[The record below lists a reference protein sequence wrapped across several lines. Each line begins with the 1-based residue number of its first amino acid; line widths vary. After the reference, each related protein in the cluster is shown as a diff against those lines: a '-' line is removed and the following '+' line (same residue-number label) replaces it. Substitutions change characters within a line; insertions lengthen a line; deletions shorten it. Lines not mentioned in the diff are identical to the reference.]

1 MKRLVIILT
10 IILALLGAT
19 VYANVWW
26 RQVNT
31 PVSETQDF
39 QDFLIVRGSSANRIG
54 NNLEEEGL
62 IQNALA
68 FKIYS
73 QVTGKSKKIQAGE
86 YRLSPHMRL
95 SEIVNQLTQG
105 PLELW
110 VTVPEGLRREQVVER
125 FINALDKSGE
135 EATTFRQEF
144 LAESEG
150 LEGYLFPDT
159 YLFPKTASG
168 SAVVIKLQTTFDTKI
183 AEFEEDIAESDLS
196 LKEIITLASIIE
208 RETKT
213 DEERPIVAG
222 ILINRLEEGMA
233 LQADATVQY
242 TAATIDCEGVVD
254 CEWWPTVTR
263 ADLDIDSLYNTY
275 EYPGLPPSPIA
286 NPGLSSLRA
295 AINPSNTDYFYYIH
309 EPSGQIHYARTLDEH
324 NANVRRYLGK

>member
-10 IILALLGAT
+10 IIFALLGAI
-19 VYANVWW
+19 VYANIWW
-26 RQVNT
+26 RKVNA
-31 PVSETQDF
+31 PVSQTQEY
-39 QDFLIVRGSSANRIG
+39 QDFLIVRGSSAIRIG
-54 NNLEEEGL
+54 NDLEEEGL

-73 QVTGKSKKIQAGE
+73 QVTGKSKRIQAGE
-86 YRLSPHMRL
+86 YRLSPHFSL
-95 SEIVNQLTQG
+95 AEIVNQLTKG
-105 PLELW
+105 PVEVW
-110 VTVPEGLRREQVVER
+110 VTVPEGLRREQIVER
-125 FINALDKSGE
+125 FISGLGKDGE
-135 EATTFRQEF
+135 DAITFRQEF

-159 YLFPKTASG
+159 YLFPKTV
-168 SAVVIKLQTTFDTKI
+168 SAATVVNKLQTTFDTKI
-183 AEFEEDIAESDLS
+183 ADFEEGIEGSDLT
-196 LKEIITLASIIE
+196 LEEIVTLASIIE

-222 ILINRLEEGMA
+222 ILINRLEQGMA

-242 TAATIDCEGVVD
+242 TAATIDCEGTIS

-275 EYPGLPPSPIA
+275 EYPGLPPGPIA
-286 NPGLSSLRA
+286 NPGISSLRA
-295 AINPSNTDYFYYIH
+295 AINPANTDYFYYIH
-309 EPSGQIHYARTLDEH
+309 EPSGQIHYAETLDEH

>member
-1 MKRLVIILT
+1 MKRLAIILT
-10 IILALLGAT
+10 IILALLG
-19 VYANVWW
+19 VVIYANLWW

-31 PVSETQDF
+31 PVSGTQDF

-68 FKIYS
+68 FKVYS

-86 YRLSPHMRL
+86 YRLSPHL
-95 SEIVNQLTQG
+95 SLAEIVNQLTKG
-105 PLELW
+105 PVEVW

-125 FINALDKSGE
+125 FISGLGKE
-135 EATTFRQEF
+135 GEDAITFRQEF
-144 LAESEG
+144 LVESEG

-183 AEFEEDIAESDLS
+183 AGFEEGVAESDLS
-196 LKEIITLASIIE
+196 LKEIVTLASIIE

-242 TAATIDCEGVVD
+242 TTATIDCEGAVECD
-254 CEWWPTVTR
+254 WWPTVTR

-275 EYPGLPPSPIA
+275 EYPGLPPGPIA
-286 NPGLSSLRA
+286 NPGLSSLKA

-309 EPSGQIHYARTLDEH
+309 EPSGQIHYAETLDEH